1 MLARPGADL
10 GGQRRG
16 QHLVGARRRGDR
28 LRDAERPP
36 GHRLAGGAA
45 VHRLELADVHA
56 LSQRQPPRRRQRP
69 QRHGAAHGAGR
80 AVETQRAGL
89 GVAAH
94 RPPAEARRRL
104 AGGLGEAVQR
114 LGPAAVGRRPAGGA
128 RRHRPPGEQRRQH
141 AARLGVRRRAGQELL
156 DGVDGGVDVAG
167 PERMVAAFERPEDR
181 AGDMPR
187 QVAPRFR
194 VDPRVLHPVQHQR
207 RHPDRRQD
215 AAHVDRG
222 VHPHQRRRR
231 RRRAGEPLEPRPPG
245 GEVRVR
251 DAPGGERRE
260 RRPGAPAPLGLGGE
274 AFGRLGRQHPAV
286 EVRIAAVEHQRPG
299 PLRAGG
305 GEQQRHRRPLAGPED
320 RRPAAAGGV
329 HHRAHVVHPGLEV
342 GQMRRV
348 HPVGEPGAALV
359 EVDQPREPRQPPQQP
374 GVARVL
380 PVHLEVRQ
388 QPRHEHQVERALPD
402 HLIGDPVVAAPRVA
416 CLRQPHDPHL
426 RRSARPQPN
435 TAAGQPSG
443 ARPCDSGSPA
453 ARRAVVIRSM
463 SGARNRSVRA

>member
-1 MLARPGADL
+1 MASTAASTSPVQSGWSRP
-10 GGQRRG
+10 
-16 QHLVGARRRGDR
+16 
-28 LRDAERPP
+28 
-36 GHRLAGGAA
+36 
-45 VHRLELADVHA
+45 
-56 LSQRQPPRRRQRP
+56 SS
-69 QRHGAAHGAGR
+69 GR
-80 AVETQRAGL
+80 K
-89 GVAAH
+89 H
-94 RPPAEARRRL
+94 
-104 AGGLGEAVQR
+104 
-114 LGPAAVGRRPAGGA
+114 
-128 RRHRPPGEQRRQH
+128 
-141 AARLGVRRRAGQELL
+141 
-156 DGVDGGVDVAG
+156 
-167 PERMVAAFERPEDR
+167 R

-274 AFGRLGRQHPAV
+274 AFGRLGGQHPAV
-286 EVRIAAVEHQRPG
+286 EVGIAAVEHQRPG

-305 GEQQRHRRPLAGPED
+305 GEQQRHRRPLARPED

-348 HPVGEPGAALV
+348 HPVARARCRACRSGSAARTPTAAAAAGRSPGPPSAPRGSTGTPARTPGRARPARSPDRRSGSRRSGRSVSQAASR
-359 EVDQPREPRQPPQQP
+359 PGSPRREPSTSRPRPSAVP
-374 GVARVL
+374 GSAEQGDRSKGRRRVN
-380 PVHLEVRQ
+380 
-388 QPRHEHQVERALPD
+388 PRTPAS
-402 HLIGDPVVAAPRVA
+402 DPVVF
-416 CLRQPHDPHL
+416 L
-426 RRSARPQPN
+426 
-435 TAAGQPSG
+435 
-443 ARPCDSGSPA
+443 
-453 ARRAVVIRSM
+453 
-463 SGARNRSVRA
+463 